1 MRCLRGNLFPIIS
14 LLGTFKKHEIPSD
27 LIIPGVTGRGA
38 RQLGRSAPVSFIG
51 LRYLFGFGKSTLVPT
66 QTSVF
71 LWYIIDFSLRYVFNA
86 PR

>member
-1 MRCLRGNLFPIIS
+1 MVK
-14 LLGTFKKHEIPSD
+14 THEIPSD

-38 RQLGRSAPVSFIG
+38 RQLGRSAPVSLIG

-71 LWYIIDFSLRYVFNA
+71 LWYIIDFPLHYVFNA